1 MTTDIR
7 TIVQDP
13 NGPDGPWPAAAL
25 HLGHLLA
32 QRHSCRGFSPEALP
46 RHRIDRMFTLAQLA
60 PSWCNSQPWQV
71 IVTEGEATE
80 RLRTALF
87 AHACAGADVQPDL
100 PFPSA
105 YRGVYKERQ
114 RAVGWQLYESVGIA
128 HGDRQASAAEALKNF
143 RLFDAPHMALIT
155 TERDLGTYGAVDCG
169 LYLGHL
175 LLAAQSLGIAAI
187 PQAALAAYA
196 PFMRAHFQ
204 IPEHRVIVAGVSF
217 GYAAPG
223 HPANAFRSAR
233 ANLGEVVHWAT

>member
-1 MTTDIR
+1 M
-7 TIVQDP
+7 
-13 NGPDGPWPAAAL
+13 PA
-25 HLGHLLA
+25 
-32 QRHSCRGFSPEALP
+32 SPGSRA
-46 RHRIDRMFTLAQLA
+46 
-60 PSWCNSQPWQV
+60 S
-71 IVTEGEATE
+71 G
-80 RLRTALF
+80 
-87 AHACAGADVQPDL
+87 VQPDL

-155 TERDLGTYGAVDCG
+155 TERDLGPYGAVDCG

-196 PFMRAHFQ
+196 PFMRTHFE

-217 GYAAPG
+217 GRAAPG
-223 HPANAFRSAR
+223 HPANAFRSTR
-233 ANLGEVVHWAT
+233 ADVGGVVHWASR